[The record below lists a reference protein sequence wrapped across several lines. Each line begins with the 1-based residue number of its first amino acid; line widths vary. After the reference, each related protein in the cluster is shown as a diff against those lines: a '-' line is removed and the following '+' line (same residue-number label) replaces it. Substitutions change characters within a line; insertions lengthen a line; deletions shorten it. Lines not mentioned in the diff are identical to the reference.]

1 MLSRPLVALAAL
13 LALAGC
19 SSTPAPLSLKES
31 CDALGAVLTEFGQV
45 EPTAQ
50 RYGDYAGKVRA
61 IQERGDAT
69 TRDALQ
75 PLVAALDKG
84 AQGDVTGAIGAQ
96 MAATMPL
103 MVQCAT
109 AGSSGLTPASSPPSA
124 SPTPTSSATPLPAD
138 DFVAELAELERTCT
152 GDTCSV
158 EARVAVGYVGVD
170 DLDKA
175 LVTVTVVGGA
185 QPETR
190 SLVVAGDDVNTFEL
204 TAQVPK
210 GTKLSVSIDRV
221 ESY

>member
-19 SSTPAPLSLKES
+19 STTPAPLSLKES

-50 RYGDYAGKVRA
+50 RYGDYAAKVRA

-152 GDTCSV
+152 GDLCSV
-158 EARVAVGYVGVD
+158 DARVAVGYVGVD

>member
-1 MLSRPLVALAAL
+1 MLYRPIVTLAAL
-13 LALAGC
+13 LVLAGC
-19 SSTPAPLSLKES
+19 SPAAAPPLGLRES
-31 CDALGAVLTEFGQV
+31 CDALGPVLTEFGQV

-50 RYGDYAGKVRA
+50 RYADYVAKVRG
-61 IQERGDAT
+61 IQERGDQT
-69 TRDALQ
+69 TKDALQ
-75 PLVAALDKG
+75 PLVTALDKG

-96 MAATMPL
+96 VAATMPL

-109 AGSSGLTPASSPPSA
+109 AGSSGLAPASSAPST
-124 SPTPTSSATPLPAD
+124 SPTSSATPLPVD
-138 DFVAELAELERTCT
+138 DFVAELGEIDRTCS

-190 SLVVAGDDVNTFEL
+190 SLVVTGDDVNSFEL

-210 GTKLSVSIDRV
+210 GVKLSVSIDRV